1 MRSEDSWDLM
11 SIAHGKRAC
20 GGLVIATALAIAQ
33 APESSAPPVTPAG
46 ADSQNAATGDGGAS
60 EPPGESG
67 DFIITAESNLVIVP
81 LHVYK
86 KKRSVNGLG
95 PEAFELLEDG
105 VAQDIAFVEG
115 PHDDPERGRTVPTE
129 IIFLIDFSYSVMQP
143 GLLDFVTIRSA
154 LLDQLRDDVFISVY
168 GFAGTLKRFTGPT
181 RDLAKLQRAVDNVY
195 AAEAGGSKVYE
206 AIIQTARDV
215 TSRGGNMSRMMI
227 VFSDG
232 MSTTKLDPNI
242 AVQAANVM
250 GIPIY
255 PVILG
260 HDRLVKRAQGAR
272 EFRGQRH
279 PNPRPGN
286 NRNNNIGPLPPQ
298 RRNPNRAGSNLRAQE
313 NRMRVFA
320 DLGYQTGGRS
330 FDPMVINNQVIRQ
343 ILGSLSK
350 LAQTEYVVG
359 YYPRST
365 DEERTGHQVE
375 VRLTDSQIGTLYGG
389 RRLIIH

>member
-1 MRSEDSWDLM
+1 M
-11 SIAHGKRAC
+11 SIARAKRAC
-20 GGLVIATALAIAQ
+20 GGLVIATAVAVAQ
-33 APESSAPPVTPAG
+33 VPESSEPPVTGTGPDAQIGG
-46 ADSQNAATGDGGAS
+46 ADDRGGS
-60 EPPGESG
+60 EPAVEGG
-67 DFIITAESNLVIVP
+67 DLIITAESNLVIVP

-105 VAQDIAFVEG
+105 VVQDIAFVEG
-115 PHDDPERGRTVPTE
+115 PHDEPDQGRTVPTE

-154 LLDQLRDDVFISVY
+154 LLDHLRDDVFISIY

-206 AIIQTARDV
+206 AIIQTARDA

-242 AVQAANVM
+242 AVQAANVL

-260 HDRLVKRAQGAR
+260 HDRLVKKAQGERA
-272 EFRGQRH
+272 FVGGRH
-279 PNPRPGN
+279 PNPRAGN

-350 LAQTEYVVG
+350 LAQTEYVIG
-359 YYPRST
+359 YYPKST
-365 DEERTGHQVE
+365 DTERTGHNVE

-389 RRLIIH
+389 RRLIVH

>member
-1 MRSEDSWDLM
+1 MW
-11 SIAHGKRAC
+11 IAHAKRVC
-20 GGLVIATALAIAQ
+20 GGLVIATALAAAQ
-33 APESSAPPVTPAG
+33 GPESSEPPVTGSGPDAQIVG
-46 ADSQNAATGDGGAS
+46 ADDRGGS
-60 EPPGESG
+60 EPAVEGG
-67 DFIITAESNLVIVP
+67 DLIITAESNLVIVP

-105 VAQDIAFVEG
+105 VVQDIAFVEG
-115 PHDDPERGRTVPTE
+115 PHDEPDQGRTVPTE

-154 LLDQLRDDVFISVY
+154 LLDHLRDDVFISIY

-206 AIIQTARDV
+206 AIIQTARDA

-242 AVQAANVM
+242 AVQAANVL

-260 HDRLVKRAQGAR
+260 HDRLVRKAQGERA
-272 EFRGQRH
+272 FIGGRH
-279 PNPRPGN
+279 PTPRAGN
-286 NRNNNIGPLPPQ
+286 NRNNNVGPLPPQ

-320 DLGYQTGGRS
+320 DIGYQTGGRS

-365 DEERTGHQVE
+365 DTERTGHHVE

-389 RRLIIH
+389 RRLIVH

>member
-1 MRSEDSWDLM
+1 MKVWRNLISMTLC
-11 SIAHGKRAC
+11 KRGLCGFVVAC
-20 GGLVIATALAIAQ
+20 VLALAQ
-33 APESSAPPVTPAG
+33 SPETSAPAV
-46 ADSQNAATGDGGAS
+46 ADAETDPRPINPEGQVGGES
-60 EPPGESG
+60 EPPVEGG

-86 KKRSVNGLG
+86 KRRSVNDLG
-95 PEAFELLEDG
+95 PDAFELLEDG
-105 VAQDIAFVEG
+105 VVQNIAFVEG
-115 PHDDPERGRTVPTE
+115 PSDQPGQGRTVPTE

-154 LLDQLRDDVFISVY
+154 LLDTLREDVFISIY

-215 TSRGGNMSRMMI
+215 TSRGGSMSRMMI

-232 MSTTKLDPNI
+232 MSTTKLDPRI
-242 AVQAANVM
+242 AAQAANVM

-260 HDRLVKRAQGAR
+260 HERLAKRA
-272 EFRGQRH
+272 RGERTFGGGRH
-279 PNPRPGN
+279 PNPRVGN
-286 NRNNNIGPLPPQ
+286 NRNNRVGPLPPQ
-298 RRNPNRAGSNLRAQE
+298 MRNANRAGSNLRAQE
-313 NRMRVFA
+313 NRMRIFA
-320 DLGYQTGGRS
+320 DLGRQTGGRS

-343 ILGSLSK
+343 ILGSLSN

-359 YYPRST
+359 YYPQAV

-375 VRLTDSQIGTLYGG
+375 VRLTDSQVGTLYGG

>member
-1 MRSEDSWDLM
+1 MRSKGWWDLM
-11 SIAHGKRAC
+11 SIAHVKRAC
-20 GGLVIATALAIAQ
+20 GGLLIATVLAIAQ
-33 APESSAPPVTPAG
+33 VPESSAPPVTPAETV
-46 ADSQNAATGDGGAS
+46 SQNAGTGDGGAS
-60 EPPGESG
+60 EPPVESG

-95 PEAFELLEDG
+95 PAAFELLEDG
-105 VAQDIAFVEG
+105 VVQDIAFVEG
-115 PHDDPERGRTVPTE
+115 PHDDPEQSRTVPTE

-154 LLDQLRDDVFISVY
+154 LLEQLREEVFISVY

-260 HDRLVKRAQGAR
+260 HDRLVKKAQGVR

-298 RRNPNRAGSNLRAQE
+298 MRNPNRAGSNLRAQE
-313 NRMRVFA
+313 NRMRIFA
-320 DLGYQTGGRS
+320 DIGYQTGGRS
-330 FDPMVINNQVIRQ
+330 FDPMVINNQVIRK
-343 ILGSLSK
+343 ILGSLSN

-359 YYPRST
+359 YYPKPG
-365 DEERTGHQVE
+365 DAERTGHQVE
-375 VRLTDSQIGTLYGG
+375 VRLVDSQIGTLYGG

>member
-1 MRSEDSWDLM
+1 MW
-11 SIAHGKRAC
+11 IAHAKRAC
-20 GGLVIATALAIAQ
+20 GGLVIATALAAAQ
-33 APESSAPPVTPAG
+33 TTEPSEPPVTGTDPDSQTVG
-46 ADSQNAATGDGGAS
+46 ADDRGGPEPAVEGGDL
-60 EPPGESG
+60 
-67 DFIITAESNLVIVP
+67 IITAESNLVIVP

-105 VAQDIAFVEG
+105 VVQDIAFVEG
-115 PHDDPERGRTVPTE
+115 PHDEPDQGRTVPTE

-154 LLDQLRDDVFISVY
+154 LLDHLRDDVFISIY

-206 AIIQTARDV
+206 AIIQTARDA

-242 AVQAANVM
+242 AVQAANVL

-260 HDRLVKRAQGAR
+260 HDRLVRKAQGERA
-272 EFRGQRH
+272 FIGGRH
-279 PNPRPGN
+279 PTPRAGN
-286 NRNNNIGPLPPQ
+286 NRNNNVGPLPPQ

-320 DLGYQTGGRS
+320 DIGYQTGGRS

-343 ILGSLSK
+343 ILGSLAQ

-365 DEERTGHQVE
+365 DTERTGHHVE
-375 VRLTDSQIGTLYGG
+375 VRLTDSQVGTLYGG
-389 RRLIIH
+389 RRLIVH